1 MSGPRAVF
9 ASPAAKRALS
19 QGRLGAV
26 QIVLGGET
34 GTYLTLGQ
42 DWLLV
47 VEPDAAISGPLSL
60 AVEGMAQLSLAPGM
74 QVEVRGRQLIVAG
87 VPISL
92 ERMRERP
99 VTPVALRVVGRP
111 MAIRCAADAALT
123 ELPPVSPVVRRGV
136 DALVAGAL
144 AEAVPLLAG
153 LGEGLTPA
161 GDDVLAGYAGWHA
174 SCSEGRLR
182 QQRGGLDEGAA
193 LSVLAAGR
201 CSPLGLAYLRCAE
214 RAELSAP
221 AARLVEA
228 IRVGSYDGVKR
239 AVRGLRKWGASSG
252 LALGWGVA
260 AAASGAPAGLCATK

>member
-1 MSGPRAVF
+1 
-9 ASPAAKRALS
+9 
-19 QGRLGAV
+19 
-26 QIVLGGET
+26 
-34 GTYLTLGQ
+34 
-42 DWLLV
+42 LLV
-47 VEPDAAISGPLSL
+47 VEPAAAMSGPLSL

-74 QVEVRGRQLIVAG
+74 QIEVRGRQLIVCG

-92 ERMRERP
+92 ERMRERRLPP
-99 VTPVALRVVGRP
+99 VVRRVVGRP

-136 DALVAGAL
+136 DALLAGAP
-144 AEAVPLLAG
+144 ADAVPLLAG
-153 LGEGLTPA
+153 IGEGLTPA

-182 QQRGGLDEGAA
+182 QRCGGLDEGAA

-214 RAELSAP
+214 RAELPAA
-221 AARLVEA
+221 AARLVDA
-228 IRVGSYDGVKR
+228 IRVGSSDGVKR
-239 AVRGLRKWGASSG
+239 AVDGLRTWGASSG

-260 AAASGAPAGLCATK
+260 AAAAGAPSGLRATEWLR